1 MNLYRKIVAAQPD
14 MPATMAQEPADF
26 IRKLLVAD
34 PNKRLGAVRTRD
46 VMDHPFL
53 ATIDFIALERKEIE
67 PPVKPI
73 IEHPTDDANFEQDY
87 FDGKP
92 AMQVE
97 HWTGV
102 LARYKDQAEVAFR
115 DF

>member
-1 MNLYRKIVAAQPD
+1 
-14 MPATMAQEPADF
+14 
-26 IRKLLVAD
+26 
-34 PNKRLGAVRTRD
+34 
-46 VMDHPFL
+46 MDHPFL
-53 ATIDFIALERKEIE
+53 ATIDFIALERKDIE

-73 IEHPTDDANFEQDY
+73 IEHPTDDANFEQVRRTPPRSPCHRRPSHPLPRLTPHFASTASHPAPAQDY

-102 LARYKDQAEVAFR
+102 LARYKEQAEVAFR